1 MRGSLFRFLSH
12 LQTIKKEIIMRTQI
26 IQINKNENGKIQ
38 YLTEVLPMIPTNT
51 ILYKTLTGL
60 GATYGE
66 LKADRNSIII
76 EPNVPVIVGKCND
89 PKHKGDNLFGV
100 YEGVYTEDVI
110 KYLEKSAD
118 KKTKILTTPESFHK
132 VKDAFELMNMDIYG
146 TCFLLFDECHKIVKD
161 ADYRSDIT
169 LPFDDFFLFNEK
181 ALVSATPISFS
192 DPRFEMQK
200 FQIIRIEPAFEYKL
214 PVSLIH
220 TNNVLEQLKRTL
232 DKLDATDICLFVNS
246 TDMIYSFIKQLDIEN
261 ESTVFCAKKSVEK
274 LKNKKFKHAFEQWS
288 KSRMKKYNF
297 FTSRFYNA
305 LDIELEIKP
314 TVIMISDVYFS
325 EYSMIDPHTD
335 AIQAIGRFRN
345 GVNRVCHIFNTNPNL
360 PVRTEEEIG
369 IYLQVSKEVY
379 DKIKTFYDCAT
390 SEEARKAYRE
400 ALKVLPF
407 NQMLNKDGKE
417 NFFAIDNYVDEALL
431 KSSYN
436 AQEKLIA
443 SYRSNRLF
451 DLDVESAYFPFGDFE
466 RLKKESKYASLKDKR
481 KEVVR
486 QLELL
491 KGDDETEMIR
501 NYKEDLR
508 KADSFIYGAYEEIGK
523 EMIESLDY
531 SVKRI
536 KEAMILKQ
544 NREKTEG
551 TEFIQLIKNSFKV
564 RQKYTKKYI
573 KEELTRIY
581 ALTGVTPQKTITGQ
595 SIKEFFYVKEINTG
609 GSRKFLLVESKI

>member
-1 MRGSLFRFLSH
+1 MN
-12 LQTIKKEIIMRTQI
+12 TQI

-38 YLTEVLPMIPTNT
+38 YLTEVLPMIPANT

-89 PKHKGDNLFGV
+89 PKHKGDSIFGV

-132 VKDAFELMNMDIYG
+132 VKDAFELMDMDIYG

-192 DPRFEMQK
+192 DPRFESQK
-200 FQIIRIEPAFEYKL
+200 FQTIKIEPTFEYKL
-214 PVSLIH
+214 PIKLIH
-220 TNNVLEQLKRTL
+220 TNNVLEQLKREL
-232 DKLDATDICLFVNS
+232 DKLDTTICFFINS
-246 TDMIYSFIKQLDIEN
+246 TDMIHSFIKQLDIEN

-274 LKNKKFKHAFEQWS
+274 LKSKKFKQAFEQWS
-288 KSRMKKYNF
+288 KSQMKKYNF

-314 TVIMISDVYFS
+314 TVIMISEVYFS

-345 GVNRVCHIFNTNPNL
+345 GVNSIYHIFNTNPNL
-360 PVRTEEEIG
+360 PVRTKEEVD

-379 DKIKTFYDCAT
+379 NKIKTFYDCAT
-390 SEEARKAYRE
+390 SEEARNAYRE

-407 NQMLNKDGKE
+407 NKMLDKEGRE

-436 AQEKLIA
+436 EKEELIA
-443 SYRSNRLF
+443 SYKRNPLF

-481 KEVVR
+481 KEVVNL
-486 QLELL
+486 LESLN
-491 KGDDETEMIR
+491 GDDETEMIR
-501 NYKEDLR
+501 NCKDELR
-508 KADSFIYGAYEEIGK
+508 KADPFIYEAYEEIGK

-544 NREKTEG
+544 YREKTEG
-551 TEFIQLIKNSFKV
+551 TEFIQLIKNSFTV
-564 RQKYTKKYI
+564 GQRYTKKHI

-595 SIKEFFYVKEINTG
+595 SIIEFFHVKEINTG

>member
-1 MRGSLFRFLSH
+1 
-12 LQTIKKEIIMRTQI
+12 
-26 IQINKNENGKIQ
+26 
-38 YLTEVLPMIPTNT
+38 MIPTNT

-89 PKHKGDNLFGV
+89 PKHKEDNLFGV

-118 KKTKILTTPESFHK
+118 KRTKILTTPESFQK
-132 VKDAFELMNMDIYG
+132 VKDAFELMDMDIYG

-192 DPRFEMQK
+192 DPQFEMQK

-305 LDIELEIKP
+305 LDIELKIKP

-390 SEEARKAYRE
+390 SEEARNGI
-400 ALKVLPF
+400 LKVLPF

-564 RQKYTKKYI
+564 GQKYTKKYI

-595 SIKEFFYVKEINTG
+595 SIKEFFHVKEINTG

>member
-1 MRGSLFRFLSH
+1 M
-12 LQTIKKEIIMRTQI
+12 TTQI

-66 LKADRNSIII
+66 LKTDRNSIII

-89 PKHKGDNLFGV
+89 PKHKEDNLFGV

-118 KKTKILTTPESFHK
+118 KRTKILTTPESFQK
-132 VKDAFELMNMDIYG
+132 VKDAFELMDMDIYG

-288 KSRMKKYNF
+288 KSKMKKYNF

-305 LDIELEIKP
+305 LDIELKIKP

-369 IYLQVSKEVY
+369 IYLQANKEVY

-390 SEEARKAYRE
+390 SEEARNAYHGI
-400 ALKVLPF
+400 LKVLPF

-544 NREKTEG
+544 HREKTEG

-564 RQKYTKKYI
+564 GQKYTKKYI

>member
-1 MRGSLFRFLSH
+1 M
-12 LQTIKKEIIMRTQI
+12 TTQI

-66 LKADRNSIII
+66 LKTDRNSIII

-89 PKHKGDNLFGV
+89 PKHKEDNLFGV

-118 KKTKILTTPESFHK
+118 KRTKILTTPESFQK
-132 VKDAFELMNMDIYG
+132 VKDAFELMDMDIYG

-232 DKLDATDICLFVNS
+232 DKLNATDICLFVNS

-288 KSRMKKYNF
+288 KSKMKKYNF

-305 LDIELEIKP
+305 LDIELKIKP

-390 SEEARKAYRE
+390 SEEARNAYHGI
-400 ALKVLPF
+400 LKVLPF

-564 RQKYTKKYI
+564 GQKYTKKYI

>member
-1 MRGSLFRFLSH
+1 M
-12 LQTIKKEIIMRTQI
+12 TTQI

-89 PKHKGDNLFGV
+89 PKHKEDNLFGV

-118 KKTKILTTPESFHK
+118 KRTKILTTPESFQK
-132 VKDAFELMNMDIYG
+132 VKDAFELMDMDIYG

-181 ALVSATPISFS
+181 ALVSATPIFFS

-288 KSRMKKYNF
+288 KSKMKKYNF

-305 LDIELEIKP
+305 LDIELKIKP

-544 NREKTEG
+544 YREKTEG

-564 RQKYTKKYI
+564 GQKYTKKYI

-595 SIKEFFYVKEINTG
+595 SIKEFFHVKEINTG

>member
-1 MRGSLFRFLSH
+1 M
-12 LQTIKKEIIMRTQI
+12 TTQI

-89 PKHKGDNLFGV
+89 PKHKEDNLFGV

-118 KKTKILTTPESFHK
+118 KRTKILTTPESFQK
-132 VKDAFELMNMDIYG
+132 VKDAFELMDMDIYG

-232 DKLDATDICLFVNS
+232 DKLNATDICLFVNS

-288 KSRMKKYNF
+288 KSKMKKYNF

-369 IYLQVSKEVY
+369 IYLQANKEVY

-390 SEEARKAYRE
+390 SEEARNAYHGI
-400 ALKVLPF
+400 LKVLPF

-508 KADSFIYGAYEEIGK
+508 KADSFIYEAYEEIGK

-564 RQKYTKKYI
+564 GQKYTKKYI

>member
-1 MRGSLFRFLSH
+1 MN
-12 LQTIKKEIIMRTQI
+12 TQI

-89 PKHKGDNLFGV
+89 PKHKEDNLFGV

-118 KKTKILTTPESFHK
+118 KRTKILTTPESFQK
-132 VKDAFELMNMDIYG
+132 VKDAFELMDMDIYG

-288 KSRMKKYNF
+288 KSKMKKYNF

-305 LDIELEIKP
+305 LDIELKIKP

-390 SEEARKAYRE
+390 SEDARKAYRE

-544 NREKTEG
+544 YREKTEG

-564 RQKYTKKYI
+564 GQKYTKKYI

-595 SIKEFFYVKEINTG
+595 SIKEFFHVKEINTG

>member
-1 MRGSLFRFLSH
+1 M
-12 LQTIKKEIIMRTQI
+12 TTQI

-89 PKHKGDNLFGV
+89 PKHKEDNLFGV

-118 KKTKILTTPESFHK
+118 KRTKILTTPESFQK
-132 VKDAFELMNMDIYG
+132 VKDAFELMDMDIYG

-232 DKLDATDICLFVNS
+232 DKLNATDICLFVNS

-288 KSRMKKYNF
+288 KSKMKKYNF

-544 NREKTEG
+544 YREKTEG

-564 RQKYTKKYI
+564 GQKYTKKYI

-595 SIKEFFYVKEINTG
+595 SIKEFFHVKEINTG

>member
-1 MRGSLFRFLSH
+1 MN
-12 LQTIKKEIIMRTQI
+12 TQI

-89 PKHKGDNLFGV
+89 PKHKEDNLFGV

-118 KKTKILTTPESFHK
+118 KRTKILTTPESFQK
-132 VKDAFELMNMDIYG
+132 VKDAFELMDMDIYG

-232 DKLDATDICLFVNS
+232 DKLDATDICFFVNS

-305 LDIELEIKP
+305 LDIELKIKP

-390 SEEARKAYRE
+390 SEDARKAYRE

-481 KEVVR
+481 KEVVL

-544 NREKTEG
+544 YREKTEG

-564 RQKYTKKYI
+564 GQKYTKKYI

-595 SIKEFFYVKEINTG
+595 SIKEFFHVKEINTG

>member
-1 MRGSLFRFLSH
+1 M
-12 LQTIKKEIIMRTQI
+12 TTQI

-51 ILYKTLTGL
+51 VLYKTLTGL

-89 PKHKGDNLFGV
+89 PKHKENNLFGV

-118 KKTKILTTPESFHK
+118 KRTKILTTPESFQK
-132 VKDAFELMNMDIYG
+132 VKDAFELMDMDIYG

-232 DKLDATDICLFVNS
+232 DKLNATDICLFVNS

-288 KSRMKKYNF
+288 KSKMKKYNF

-508 KADSFIYGAYEEIGK
+508 KADSFIYEAYEEIGK

-564 RQKYTKKYI
+564 GQKYTKKYI

>member
-1 MRGSLFRFLSH
+1 M
-12 LQTIKKEIIMRTQI
+12 TTQI

-38 YLTEVLPMIPTNT
+38 YLTEVLPMTPTNT

-89 PKHKGDNLFGV
+89 PKHKEDNLFGV

-118 KKTKILTTPESFHK
+118 KRTKILTTPESFQK
-132 VKDAFELMNMDIYG
+132 VKDAFELMDMDIYG

-305 LDIELEIKP
+305 LDIELKIKP

-508 KADSFIYGAYEEIGK
+508 KADSFIYEAYEEIGK

-544 NREKTEG
+544 HREKTEG

-564 RQKYTKKYI
+564 GQKYTKKYI

>member
-1 MRGSLFRFLSH
+1 MN
-12 LQTIKKEIIMRTQI
+12 TQI

-66 LKADRNSIII
+66 LKANRNSIII

-89 PKHKGDNLFGV
+89 PKHKEDNLFGV

-118 KKTKILTTPESFHK
+118 KKTKILTTPESFQK
-132 VKDAFELMNMDIYG
+132 VKDAFELMDMDIYG

-200 FQIIRIEPAFEYKL
+200 FRIIRIEPAFEYKL

-288 KSRMKKYNF
+288 KSKMKKYNF

-390 SEEARKAYRE
+390 SEEARNAYHGI
-400 ALKVLPF
+400 LKVLPF

-508 KADSFIYGAYEEIGK
+508 KADSFIYEAYEEIGK

-564 RQKYTKKYI
+564 GQKYTKKYI

>member
-1 MRGSLFRFLSH
+1 M
-12 LQTIKKEIIMRTQI
+12 TTQI

-66 LKADRNSIII
+66 LKTDRNSIII

-89 PKHKGDNLFGV
+89 PKHKEDNLFGV

-118 KKTKILTTPESFHK
+118 KRTKILTTPESFQK
-132 VKDAFELMNMDIYG
+132 VKDAFELMDMDIYG

-232 DKLDATDICLFVNS
+232 DKLNATDICLFVNS

-288 KSRMKKYNF
+288 KSKMKKYNF

-369 IYLQVSKEVY
+369 IYLQANKEVY

-390 SEEARKAYRE
+390 SEEARNAYHGI
-400 ALKVLPF
+400 LKVLPF

-508 KADSFIYGAYEEIGK
+508 KADSFIYEAYEEIGK

-544 NREKTEG
+544 NRKKTEG

-564 RQKYTKKYI
+564 GQKYTKKYI

>member
-1 MRGSLFRFLSH
+1 MN
-12 LQTIKKEIIMRTQI
+12 TQI

-51 ILYKTLTGL
+51 VLYKTLTGL

-89 PKHKGDNLFGV
+89 PKHKEDNLFGV

-118 KKTKILTTPESFHK
+118 KRTKILTTPESFQK
-132 VKDAFELMNMDIYG
+132 VKDAFELMDMDIYG

-305 LDIELEIKP
+305 LDIELKIKP

-390 SEEARKAYRE
+390 SEEARNAYRE

-481 KEVVR
+481 KEVVL

-564 RQKYTKKYI
+564 GQKYTKKYI

-595 SIKEFFYVKEINTG
+595 SIKEFFHVKEINTG

>member
-1 MRGSLFRFLSH
+1 MN
-12 LQTIKKEIIMRTQI
+12 TQI

-66 LKADRNSIII
+66 LKANRNSIII

-89 PKHKGDNLFGV
+89 PKHKEDNLFGV

-132 VKDAFELMNMDIYG
+132 VKDAFELMDMDIYG

-169 LPFDDFFLFNEK
+169 LPFNDFFLFNEK

-192 DPRFEMQK
+192 DPRFESQK
-200 FQIIRIEPAFEYKL
+200 FQTIKIEPTFEYKL
-214 PVSLIH
+214 PIKLIH
-220 TNNVLEQLKRTL
+220 TNNVLEQLKREL
-232 DKLDATDICLFVNS
+232 DKLDTTICFFINS
-246 TDMIYSFIKQLDIEN
+246 TDMIHSFIKQLDIEN

-274 LKNKKFKHAFEQWS
+274 LKSKKFKQAFEQWS
-288 KSRMKKYNF
+288 KSQMKKYNF

-314 TVIMISDVYFS
+314 TIIMISEVYFS

-345 GVNRVCHIFNTNPNL
+345 GVNSVYHIFNTNPNL
-360 PVRTEEEIG
+360 PVRTKEEVD

-379 DKIKTFYDCAT
+379 NKIKTFYNCAT
-390 SEEARKAYRE
+390 SEEARNAYRE

-407 NQMLNKDGKE
+407 NKMLDKEGRE

-436 AQEKLIA
+436 EKEELIA
-443 SYRSNRLF
+443 SYRCNPLF

-481 KEVVR
+481 KEVVH

-501 NYKEDLR
+501 NYKNELR
-508 KADSFIYGAYEEIGK
+508 QADPFIYEAYEEIGK

-544 NREKTEG
+544 YREKTEG

-564 RQKYTKKYI
+564 GQRYTKKYI

-595 SIKEFFYVKEINTG
+595 SIIEFFHVKEINTG

>member
-1 MRGSLFRFLSH
+1 M
-12 LQTIKKEIIMRTQI
+12 TTQI

-51 ILYKTLTGL
+51 VLYKTLTGL

-89 PKHKGDNLFGV
+89 PKHKENNLFGV

-118 KKTKILTTPESFHK
+118 KRIKILTTPESFQK
-132 VKDAFELMNMDIYG
+132 VKDAFELMDMDIYG

-232 DKLDATDICLFVNS
+232 DKLNATDICLFVNS

-288 KSRMKKYNF
+288 KSKMKKYNF

-369 IYLQVSKEVY
+369 IYLQANKEVY

-390 SEEARKAYRE
+390 SEEARNAYHGI
-400 ALKVLPF
+400 LKVLPF

-508 KADSFIYGAYEEIGK
+508 KADSFIYEAYEEIGK

-564 RQKYTKKYI
+564 GQKYTKKYI

>member
-1 MRGSLFRFLSH
+1 
-12 LQTIKKEIIMRTQI
+12 
-26 IQINKNENGKIQ
+26 
-38 YLTEVLPMIPTNT
+38 
-51 ILYKTLTGL
+51 
-60 GATYGE
+60 
-66 LKADRNSIII
+66 
-76 EPNVPVIVGKCND
+76 
-89 PKHKGDNLFGV
+89 
-100 YEGVYTEDVI
+100 
-110 KYLEKSAD
+110 
-118 KKTKILTTPESFHK
+118 
-132 VKDAFELMNMDIYG
+132 
-146 TCFLLFDECHKIVKD
+146 
-161 ADYRSDIT
+161 
-169 LPFDDFFLFNEK
+169 
-181 ALVSATPISFS
+181 
-192 DPRFEMQK
+192 
-200 FQIIRIEPAFEYKL
+200 
-214 PVSLIH
+214 
-220 TNNVLEQLKRTL
+220 
-232 DKLDATDICLFVNS
+232 
-246 TDMIYSFIKQLDIEN
+246 MIYSFIKQLDIEN

-305 LDIELEIKP
+305 LDIELKIKP

-390 SEEARKAYRE
+390 SEEARNAYHGI
-400 ALKVLPF
+400 LKVLPF

-544 NREKTEG
+544 HREKTEG

-564 RQKYTKKYI
+564 GQKYTKKYI

-595 SIKEFFYVKEINTG
+595 SIKEFFHVKEINTG

>member
-1 MRGSLFRFLSH
+1 MN
-12 LQTIKKEIIMRTQI
+12 TQI

-38 YLTEVLPMIPTNT
+38 YLTEVLPMIPANT

-132 VKDAFELMNMDIYG
+132 VKDAFELMDMDIYG

-169 LPFDDFFLFNEK
+169 LPFNDFFLFNEK

-192 DPRFEMQK
+192 DPRFESQK
-200 FQIIRIEPAFEYKL
+200 FQTIKIEPTFENKL
-214 PVSLIH
+214 PIKLIH
-220 TNNVLEQLKRTL
+220 TNNVLEQLKREL
-232 DKLDATDICLFVNS
+232 DKLDTTICFFINS
-246 TDMIYSFIKQLDIEN
+246 TDMIHSFIKQLDIEN

-274 LKNKKFKHAFEQWS
+274 LKSKKFKQAFEQWS
-288 KSRMKKYNF
+288 KSQMKKYNF

-314 TVIMISDVYFS
+314 TVIMISEVYFS

-345 GVNRVCHIFNTNPNL
+345 GVNSIYHIFNTNPNL
-360 PVRTEEEIG
+360 PVRTKEEVD

-379 DKIKTFYDCAT
+379 NKIKTFYDCAT
-390 SEEARKAYRE
+390 SEEARNAYRE

-407 NQMLNKDGKE
+407 NKMLDKEGRE

-436 AQEKLIA
+436 EKEELIA
-443 SYRSNRLF
+443 SYKRNPLF
-451 DLDVESAYFPFGDFE
+451 DLDVESAYFPFGDLE

-481 KEVVR
+481 KEVVH

-501 NYKEDLR
+501 NYKNELR
-508 KADSFIYGAYEEIGK
+508 KADPFIYEAYEEIGK

-544 NREKTEG
+544 YREKTEG
-551 TEFIQLIKNSFKV
+551 TEFIQLIKNSFTV
-564 RQKYTKKYI
+564 GQRYTKKHI

-595 SIKEFFYVKEINTG
+595 SIIEFFHVKEINTG
-609 GSRKFLLVESKI
+609 GSRKFLLVELKI

>member
-1 MRGSLFRFLSH
+1 MN
-12 LQTIKKEIIMRTQI
+12 TQI

-51 ILYKTLTGL
+51 VLYKTLTGL

-89 PKHKGDNLFGV
+89 PKHKEDNLFGV

-118 KKTKILTTPESFHK
+118 KRTKILTTPESFQK
-132 VKDAFELMNMDIYG
+132 VKDAFELMDMDIYG

-232 DKLDATDICLFVNS
+232 DKLNATDICLFVNS

-305 LDIELEIKP
+305 LDIELKIKP

-390 SEEARKAYRE
+390 SEEARNAYHGI
-400 ALKVLPF
+400 LKVLPF

-564 RQKYTKKYI
+564 GQKYTKKYI

-595 SIKEFFYVKEINTG
+595 SIKEFFHVKEINTG

>member
-1 MRGSLFRFLSH
+1 M
-12 LQTIKKEIIMRTQI
+12 TTQI

-66 LKADRNSIII
+66 LKANRNSIII

-89 PKHKGDNLFGV
+89 PKHKEDNLFGV

-118 KKTKILTTPESFHK
+118 KRTKILTTPESFQK
-132 VKDAFELMNMDIYG
+132 VKDAFELMDMDIYG

-305 LDIELEIKP
+305 LDIELKIKP

-400 ALKVLPF
+400 ALEVLPF

-481 KEVVR
+481 KEIVR

-544 NREKTEG
+544 HREKTEG

-564 RQKYTKKYI
+564 GQKYTKKYI

-595 SIKEFFYVKEINTG
+595 SIKEFFHVKEINTG

>member
-1 MRGSLFRFLSH
+1 MN
-12 LQTIKKEIIMRTQI
+12 TQI

-89 PKHKGDNLFGV
+89 PKHKEDNLFGV

-118 KKTKILTTPESFHK
+118 KRTKILTTPESFQK
-132 VKDAFELMNMDIYG
+132 VKDAFELMGMDIYG

-305 LDIELEIKP
+305 LDIELKIKP

-390 SEEARKAYRE
+390 SEEARNAYRE

-466 RLKKESKYASLKDKR
+466 RLKKESKYTSLKDKR

-544 NREKTEG
+544 YREKTEG

-564 RQKYTKKYI
+564 GQKYTKKYI

-595 SIKEFFYVKEINTG
+595 SIKEFFHVKEINTG

>member
-1 MRGSLFRFLSH
+1 M
-12 LQTIKKEIIMRTQI
+12 TTQI

-66 LKADRNSIII
+66 LKTDRNSIII

-89 PKHKGDNLFGV
+89 PKHKENNLFGV

-118 KKTKILTTPESFHK
+118 KRTKILTTPESFQK
-132 VKDAFELMNMDIYG
+132 VKDAFELMDMDIYG

-305 LDIELEIKP
+305 LDIELKIKP

-369 IYLQVSKEVY
+369 IYLQANKEVY

-390 SEEARKAYRE
+390 SEEARNAYHGI
-400 ALKVLPF
+400 LKVLPF

-544 NREKTEG
+544 HREKTEG

-564 RQKYTKKYI
+564 GQKYTKKYI

-595 SIKEFFYVKEINTG
+595 SIKEFFHVKEINTG

>member
-1 MRGSLFRFLSH
+1 MN
-12 LQTIKKEIIMRTQI
+12 TQI

-89 PKHKGDNLFGV
+89 PKHKEDNLFGV

-118 KKTKILTTPESFHK
+118 KRTKILTTPESFQK
-132 VKDAFELMNMDIYG
+132 VKDAFELMDMDIYG

-305 LDIELEIKP
+305 LDIELKIKP

-390 SEEARKAYRE
+390 SEEARNAYRE

-466 RLKKESKYASLKDKR
+466 RLKKESKYTSLKDKR

-544 NREKTEG
+544 YREKTEG

-564 RQKYTKKYI
+564 GQKYTKKYI

-595 SIKEFFYVKEINTG
+595 SIQEFFHVKEINTG

>member
-1 MRGSLFRFLSH
+1 M
-12 LQTIKKEIIMRTQI
+12 TTQI

-51 ILYKTLTGL
+51 VLYKTLTGL

-89 PKHKGDNLFGV
+89 PKHKEDNLFGV

-118 KKTKILTTPESFHK
+118 KRTKILTTPESFQK
-132 VKDAFELMNMDIYG
+132 VKDAFELMDMDIYG

-232 DKLDATDICLFVNS
+232 DKLDATDICFFVNS

-305 LDIELEIKP
+305 LDIELKIKP

-390 SEEARKAYRE
+390 SEDARKAYRE

-481 KEVVR
+481 IEVVL

-564 RQKYTKKYI
+564 GQKYTKKYI

-595 SIKEFFYVKEINTG
+595 SIKEFFHVKEINTG

>member
-1 MRGSLFRFLSH
+1 M
-12 LQTIKKEIIMRTQI
+12 TTQI

-89 PKHKGDNLFGV
+89 PKHKEDNLFGV

-118 KKTKILTTPESFHK
+118 KRTKILTTPESFQK
-132 VKDAFELMNMDIYG
+132 VKDAFELMDMDIYG

-288 KSRMKKYNF
+288 KSKMKKYNF

-369 IYLQVSKEVY
+369 IYLQANKEVY

-390 SEEARKAYRE
+390 SEEARNAYHGI
-400 ALKVLPF
+400 LKVLPF

-508 KADSFIYGAYEEIGK
+508 KADSFIYEAYEEIGK

>member
-1 MRGSLFRFLSH
+1 M
-12 LQTIKKEIIMRTQI
+12 TTQI

-89 PKHKGDNLFGV
+89 PKHKEDNLFGV

-118 KKTKILTTPESFHK
+118 KRTKILTTPESFQK
-132 VKDAFELMNMDIYG
+132 VKDAFELMDMDIYG

-369 IYLQVSKEVY
+369 IYLQANKEVY

-390 SEEARKAYRE
+390 SEEARNAYHGI
-400 ALKVLPF
+400 LKVLPF

-564 RQKYTKKYI
+564 GQKYTKKYI

>member
-1 MRGSLFRFLSH
+1 M
-12 LQTIKKEIIMRTQI
+12 TTQI

-89 PKHKGDNLFGV
+89 PKHKEDNLFGV

-118 KKTKILTTPESFHK
+118 KRTKILTTPESFQK
-132 VKDAFELMNMDIYG
+132 VKDAFELMDMDIYG

-232 DKLDATDICLFVNS
+232 DKLNATDICLFVNS

-305 LDIELEIKP
+305 LDIELKIKP

-390 SEEARKAYRE
+390 SEEARNAYHGI
-400 ALKVLPF
+400 LKVLPF

-564 RQKYTKKYI
+564 GQKYTKKYI

>member
-1 MRGSLFRFLSH
+1 
-12 LQTIKKEIIMRTQI
+12 
-26 IQINKNENGKIQ
+26 
-38 YLTEVLPMIPTNT
+38 MIPTNT

-89 PKHKGDNLFGV
+89 PKHKEDNLFGV

-118 KKTKILTTPESFHK
+118 KRTKILTTPESFQK
-132 VKDAFELMNMDIYG
+132 VKDAFELMDMDIYG

-305 LDIELEIKP
+305 LDIELKIKP

-390 SEEARKAYRE
+390 SEEARNAYHGI
-400 ALKVLPF
+400 LKVLPF

-564 RQKYTKKYI
+564 GQKYTKKYI

-595 SIKEFFYVKEINTG
+595 SIKEFFHVKEINTG

>member
-1 MRGSLFRFLSH
+1 MN
-12 LQTIKKEIIMRTQI
+12 TQI

-51 ILYKTLTGL
+51 VLYKTLTGL

-89 PKHKGDNLFGV
+89 PKHKENNLFGV

-118 KKTKILTTPESFHK
+118 KRIKILTTPESFQK
-132 VKDAFELMNMDIYG
+132 VKDAFELMDMDIYG

-288 KSRMKKYNF
+288 KSKMKKYNF

-305 LDIELEIKP
+305 LDIELKIKP

-390 SEEARKAYRE
+390 SEEARNAYHGI
-400 ALKVLPF
+400 LKVLPF

>member
-1 MRGSLFRFLSH
+1 M
-12 LQTIKKEIIMRTQI
+12 TTQI

-89 PKHKGDNLFGV
+89 PKHKEDNLFGV

-118 KKTKILTTPESFHK
+118 KRIKILTTPESFQK
-132 VKDAFELMNMDIYG
+132 VKDAFELMDMDIYG

-232 DKLDATDICLFVNS
+232 DKLNATDICLFVNS

-369 IYLQVSKEVY
+369 IYLQANKEVY

-390 SEEARKAYRE
+390 SEEARNAYHGI
-400 ALKVLPF
+400 LKVLPF

-508 KADSFIYGAYEEIGK
+508 KADSFIYEAYEEIGK

-564 RQKYTKKYI
+564 GQKYTKKYI

>member
-1 MRGSLFRFLSH
+1 MN
-12 LQTIKKEIIMRTQI
+12 TQI
-26 IQINKNENGKIQ
+26 NQINKNENGKIQ

-89 PKHKGDNLFGV
+89 PKHKEDNLFGV

-118 KKTKILTTPESFHK
+118 KRTKILTTPESFQK
-132 VKDAFELMNMDIYG
+132 VKDAFELMDMDIYG

-305 LDIELEIKP
+305 LDIELKIKP

-390 SEEARKAYRE
+390 SEEARNAYRE

-466 RLKKESKYASLKDKR
+466 RLKKESKYTSLKDKR

-544 NREKTEG
+544 YREKTEG

-564 RQKYTKKYI
+564 GQKYTKKYI

-595 SIKEFFYVKEINTG
+595 SIKEFFHVKEINTG

>member
-1 MRGSLFRFLSH
+1 M
-12 LQTIKKEIIMRTQI
+12 TTQI

-66 LKADRNSIII
+66 LKTDRNSIII

-89 PKHKGDNLFGV
+89 PKHKEDNLFGV

-118 KKTKILTTPESFHK
+118 KRTKILTTPESFQK
-132 VKDAFELMNMDIYG
+132 VKDAFELMDMDIYG

-181 ALVSATPISFS
+181 ALVSATTISFS

-288 KSRMKKYNF
+288 KSKMKKYNF

-305 LDIELEIKP
+305 LDIELKIKP

-369 IYLQVSKEVY
+369 IYLQANKEVY

-390 SEEARKAYRE
+390 SEEARNAYHGI
-400 ALKVLPF
+400 LKVLPF

-544 NREKTEG
+544 YREKTEG

-564 RQKYTKKYI
+564 GQKYTKKYI

>member
-1 MRGSLFRFLSH
+1 
-12 LQTIKKEIIMRTQI
+12 
-26 IQINKNENGKIQ
+26 
-38 YLTEVLPMIPTNT
+38 MIPTNT

-66 LKADRNSIII
+66 LKTDRNSIII

-89 PKHKGDNLFGV
+89 PKHKEDNLFGV

-118 KKTKILTTPESFHK
+118 KRTKILTTPESFQK
-132 VKDAFELMNMDIYG
+132 VKDAFELMDMDIYG

-305 LDIELEIKP
+305 LDIELKIKP

-390 SEEARKAYRE
+390 SEDARKAYRE

-544 NREKTEG
+544 HREKTEG

-564 RQKYTKKYI
+564 GQKYTKKYI

-595 SIKEFFYVKEINTG
+595 SIKEFFHVKEINTG

>member
-1 MRGSLFRFLSH
+1 M
-12 LQTIKKEIIMRTQI
+12 TTQI

-89 PKHKGDNLFGV
+89 PKHKEDNLFGV

-118 KKTKILTTPESFHK
+118 KRTKILTTPESFQK
-132 VKDAFELMNMDIYG
+132 VKDAFELMDMDIYG

-305 LDIELEIKP
+305 LDIELKIKP

-390 SEEARKAYRE
+390 SEEARNAYHGI
-400 ALKVLPF
+400 LKVLPF

-564 RQKYTKKYI
+564 GQKYTKKYI

-595 SIKEFFYVKEINTG
+595 SIKEFFHVKEINTG

>member
-1 MRGSLFRFLSH
+1 M
-12 LQTIKKEIIMRTQI
+12 TTQI

-89 PKHKGDNLFGV
+89 PKHKENNLFGV

-118 KKTKILTTPESFHK
+118 KRTKILTTPESFQK
-132 VKDAFELMNMDIYG
+132 VKDAFELMDMDIYG

-508 KADSFIYGAYEEIGK
+508 KADSFIYEAYEEIGK

-544 NREKTEG
+544 HREKTEG

-564 RQKYTKKYI
+564 GQKYTKKYI

>member
-1 MRGSLFRFLSH
+1 M
-12 LQTIKKEIIMRTQI
+12 TTQI

-89 PKHKGDNLFGV
+89 PKHKENNLFGV

-118 KKTKILTTPESFHK
+118 KRTKILTTPESFQK
-132 VKDAFELMNMDIYG
+132 VKDAFELMDMDIYG

-288 KSRMKKYNF
+288 KSKMKKYNF

-544 NREKTEG
+544 HREKTEG

-564 RQKYTKKYI
+564 GQKYTKKYI

-595 SIKEFFYVKEINTG
+595 SIKEFFHVKEINTG

>member
-1 MRGSLFRFLSH
+1 MN
-12 LQTIKKEIIMRTQI
+12 TQI

-89 PKHKGDNLFGV
+89 PKHKEDNLFGV

-118 KKTKILTTPESFHK
+118 KRTKILTTPESFQK
-132 VKDAFELMNMDIYG
+132 VKDAFELMDMDIYG

-305 LDIELEIKP
+305 LDIELKIKP

-390 SEEARKAYRE
+390 SEEARNAYRE

-466 RLKKESKYASLKDKR
+466 RLKKESKYTSLKDKR

-544 NREKTEG
+544 YREKTEG

-564 RQKYTKKYI
+564 GQKYTKKYI

-581 ALTGVTPQKTITGQ
+581 ALTGVTPQKTITGK
-595 SIKEFFYVKEINTG
+595 SIKEFFHVKEINTG

>member
-1 MRGSLFRFLSH
+1 MN
-12 LQTIKKEIIMRTQI
+12 TQI

-51 ILYKTLTGL
+51 VLYKTLTGL

-89 PKHKGDNLFGV
+89 PKHKEDNLFGV

-118 KKTKILTTPESFHK
+118 KRTKILTTPESFQK
-132 VKDAFELMNMDIYG
+132 VKDAFELMDMDIYG

-232 DKLDATDICLFVNS
+232 DKLNATDICLFVNS

-288 KSRMKKYNF
+288 KSKMKKYNF

-305 LDIELEIKP
+305 LDIELKIKP

-369 IYLQVSKEVY
+369 IYLQANKEVY

-390 SEEARKAYRE
+390 SEEARNAYHGI
-400 ALKVLPF
+400 LKVLPF

-564 RQKYTKKYI
+564 GQKYTKKYI

-595 SIKEFFYVKEINTG
+595 SIKEFFHVKEINTD

>member
-1 MRGSLFRFLSH
+1 MN
-12 LQTIKKEIIMRTQI
+12 TQI

-38 YLTEVLPMIPTNT
+38 YLTEVLPMIPANT

-66 LKADRNSIII
+66 LKANRNSIII

-132 VKDAFELMNMDIYG
+132 VKDAFELMDMDIYG

-169 LPFDDFFLFNEK
+169 LPFNDFFLFNEK

-192 DPRFEMQK
+192 DPRFESQK
-200 FQIIRIEPAFEYKL
+200 FQTIKIEPTFEYKL
-214 PVSLIH
+214 PIKLIH
-220 TNNVLEQLKRTL
+220 TNNVLEQLKREL
-232 DKLDATDICLFVNS
+232 DKLDTTICFFINS
-246 TDMIYSFIKQLDIEN
+246 TDMIHSFIKQLDIEN

-274 LKNKKFKHAFEQWS
+274 LKSKKFKQAFEQWS
-288 KSRMKKYNF
+288 KSQMKKYNF

-314 TVIMISDVYFS
+314 TVIMISEVYFS

-345 GVNRVCHIFNTNPNL
+345 GVNSIYHIFNTNPNL
-360 PVRTEEEIG
+360 PVRTKEEVD

-379 DKIKTFYDCAT
+379 NKIKTFYNCAT
-390 SEEARKAYRE
+390 SEEARNAYRE

-407 NQMLNKDGKE
+407 NKMLDKEGRE

-436 AQEKLIA
+436 EKEELIA
-443 SYRSNRLF
+443 SYRCNPLF

-481 KEVVR
+481 KEVVH

-501 NYKEDLR
+501 NYKNELR
-508 KADSFIYGAYEEIGK
+508 KADPFIYEAYEEIGK

-544 NREKTEG
+544 YREKTEG

-564 RQKYTKKYI
+564 GQRYTKKYI
-573 KEELTRIY
+573 KKELTRIY

-595 SIKEFFYVKEINTG
+595 SIIEFFHVKEINTG